1 MLTKGGKM
9 SDSRSNLLVVDD
21 AAMVLMCLSAIL
33 TESGYS
39 VRTAHDG
46 FSALTEIRRDV
57 PDLIISD
64 LNMPRMSG
72 FELLSVVRRRFPAI
86 RVIAMSA
93 SWSGEGVPPGVAADA
108 FYEKGTNPGFLLR
121 IVEAMT
127 QSNPPSHLDRPSA
140 LAPIWIPRNGHDHAG
155 EPYVMVTCTECLRT
169 FPQVLGK
176 GFDGVQEAECVYCA
190 NSIQYA
196 IVQPEDP
203 AQAFPRK
210 PGAGSPNPLGVPNYA
225 A

>member
-1 MLTKGGKM
+1 M
-9 SDSRSNLLVVDD
+9 SDSRSNLLVVND

-46 FSALTEIRRDV
+46 FSALTEIRQEV
-57 PDLIISD
+57 PDLIVSD

-86 RVIAMSA
+86 RVIAMSG
-93 SWSGEGVPPGVAADA
+93 SYFGDGVPPGVAADA

-127 QSNPPSHLDRPSA
+127 RSQPPSHQDRPSA
-140 LAPIWIPRNGHDHAG
+140 LAPIWIPRNAQDPAG
-155 EPYVMVTCTECLRT
+155 DSDVIVTCTECLRT

-176 GFDGVQEAECVYCA
+176 SRDGIHVTECFYC
-190 NSIQYA
+190 SSLIRYA
-196 IVQPEDP
+196 IVQQENP